1 MYDVNMLV
9 SSAINIEKSLKFVG
23 NIEVYNEEVKHFLI
37 SINSRVINLKK
48 YCDENDISN
57 YIKEVTEL
65 KEISNRVGF
74 DILFNLAYLHQ
85 LQANDYQFITENI
98 NTLLREMVRISSVLQ
113 KYIGVGNKK
122 SILVVDDSS
131 IIRNFV
137 KKIFDNDYNVLVAS
151 DGGEAI
157 EILEKNKKDI
167 VGMLLDLN
175 MPNVNGFEV
184 LEYLKNNNL
193 FSTIPVSLITGDDS
207 KDGISKAFTY
217 PIIDM
222 LNKPFTEKEVRRI
235 VEKTV
240 SISK

>member
-65 KEISNRVGF
+65 KEISNRLGF